1 MLEFPIEVALVQ
13 LIDGE
18 FMSIIIALGC
28 VFSPTKAPYRWITV
42 YAIPSNDIVLT
53 NHFASLRDRACDSY
67 ALPCD
72 ESQVCR
78 LFSFV
83 RATTLQRPVETVKVV
98 VQSQSASQEVN
109 MRKFMES
116 NY

>member
-1 MLEFPIEVALVQ
+1 MDYIFIY
-13 LIDGE
+13 I
-18 FMSIIIALGC
+18 
-28 VFSPTKAPYRWITV
+28 
-42 YAIPSNDIVLT
+42 YAIPFNDIVLT
-53 NHFASLRDRACDSY
+53 SLRDRACDSH
-67 ALPCD
+67 ALPRD

-83 RATTLQRPVETVKVV
+83 RATTLQRPVETFKVV
-98 VQSQSASQEVN
+98 VQSRSASQEVN